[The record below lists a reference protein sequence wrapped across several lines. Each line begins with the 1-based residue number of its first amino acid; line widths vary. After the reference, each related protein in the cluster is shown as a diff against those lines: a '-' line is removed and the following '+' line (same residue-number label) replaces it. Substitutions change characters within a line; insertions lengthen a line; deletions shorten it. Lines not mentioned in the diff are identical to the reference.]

1 MQLQFCNVFIR
12 EAKWITGFLQSTFS
26 PENALTLLNQLAN
39 KTPRV
44 IPLPCYCPINNV
56 DCH

>member
-1 MQLQFCNVFIR
+1 MQLKVCSVFTS
-12 EAKWITGFLQSTFS
+12 EANWITGFLHSGVS
-26 PENALTLLNQLAN
+26 PENALTLLNKLAN